1 MNITEIIEKVEET
14 VGHHKLPFNEPWKI
28 LISTVLSQR
37 TRDETTEKVSKD
49 LFSRYRTLE
58 ELSNAEIKNLEKM
71 LKPIGFYREKA
82 KRIKE
87 ISKILLERYNGEVPK
102 SKEEL
107 MDLPG
112 VGSKTANIVLSIGFN
127 MNYIAVDT
135 HVHRIFNRLGVV
147 KTKYPEETEK
157 ELMRLVPEEY
167 WIRINSVFVEFGKK
181 VCRPIG
187 PKCTI
192 CPLLDCCKYGKNVV
206 KK

>member
-1 MNITEIIEKVEET
+1 MNIIRIIEKVEKEFD
-14 VGHHKLPFNEPWKI
+14 HHKMPFREPWKI

-37 TRDETTEKVSKD
+37 TRDETTEKVSKE
-49 LFSRYRTLE
+49 LFSRYKTIE
-58 ELSNAEIKNLEKM
+58 ELSQAEIKDLENI

-87 ISKILLERYNGEVPK
+87 ISKILLEKYHGEVPK

-107 MDLPG
+107 MNLPG
-112 VGSKTANIVLSIGFN
+112 VGSKTANIVLSMGFN

-157 ELMRLVPEEY
+157 ELMRLTPEEY

-181 VCRPIG
+181 ICRPIG
-187 PKCTI
+187 PKCSL
-192 CPLLDCCKYGKNVV
+192 CPLLEQCEYGKNVV